1 MKDSDGRVD
10 FEASLDSGRPM
21 YLSLSPCLTFTQETA
36 HSSDIMFWRL
46 LAARTPPDLNVAF
59 QLFNLHGEIRMV
71 GVILSHVAAGL
82 VQHGEEGAQA
92 AQACQ
97 VHDVFQL
104 EGMLQGLG
112 DQAIGCEVWLHNC
125 CCISLNLKE
134 RTKMY
139 NNHFKMLEEVSIW
152 EAHAGRL

>member
-1 MKDSDGRVD
+1 
-10 FEASLDSGRPM
+10 
-21 YLSLSPCLTFTQETA
+21 
-36 HSSDIMFWRL
+36 
-46 LAARTPPDLNVAF
+46 
-59 QLFNLHGEIRMV
+59 MV

-82 VQHGEEGAQA
+82 VQHGEERAQA

-112 DQAIGCEVWLHNC
+112 DQAIGREVWLHNC

-134 RTKMY
+134 RTKM
-139 NNHFKMLEEVSIW
+139 EEVSI
-152 EAHAGRL
+152 